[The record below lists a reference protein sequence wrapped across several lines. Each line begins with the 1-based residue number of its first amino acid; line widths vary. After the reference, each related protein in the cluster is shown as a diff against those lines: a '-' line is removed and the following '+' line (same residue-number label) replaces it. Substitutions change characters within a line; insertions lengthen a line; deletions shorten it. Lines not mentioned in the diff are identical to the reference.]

1 MIQHE
6 IKWRNA
12 KLYTDKGIVYE
23 VNWRNAKYIKYL

>member
-1 MIQHE
+1 MIQYE

-23 VNWRNAKYIKYL
+23 INWRNAKYIKYL